1 MNTGF
6 PASALSLLADK
17 LTGCEA
23 SWVVGG
29 STGLSLRG
37 ASLERPPRDLD
48 VYADLASV
56 PILHA
61 RLSEYAV
68 DGPAENETERYRS
81 ILSHY
86 SMEETIV
93 ELVGHF
99 RVRAVRSEYM
109 TEVDDVL
116 YPNADIIHIKGH
128 QVRLVPLAH
137 ELIFN
142 LLRERMD
149 RASVV
154 GELIAHDPARH
165 LPLLYKLLATN
176 HISPDVAQRALSLA
190 AGAAVQE
197 DTR

>member
-1 MNTGF
+1 MNSGF

-17 LTGCEA
+17 LTGCQA
-23 SWVVGG
+23 NWVVGG
-29 STGLSLRG
+29 SSGLSVRG
-37 ASLERPPRDLD
+37 ASLARPPRDLD

-61 RLSEYAV
+61 RLSDYAV

-86 SMEETIV
+86 NMEETIV
-93 ELVGHF
+93 ELVGNF
-99 RVRAVRSEYM
+99 RVRACQSDYM

-116 YPNADIIHIKGH
+116 YPNADILEMDGH
-128 QVRLVPLAH
+128 EVRLVPLAH

-149 RASVV
+149 RATVV
-154 GELIAHDPARH
+154 GQLIAHQPARH
-165 LPLLYKLLATN
+165 LPLLHTLLERN
-176 HISPDVAQRALSLA
+176 HISPNVAQQALSLA

-197 DTR
+197 DT